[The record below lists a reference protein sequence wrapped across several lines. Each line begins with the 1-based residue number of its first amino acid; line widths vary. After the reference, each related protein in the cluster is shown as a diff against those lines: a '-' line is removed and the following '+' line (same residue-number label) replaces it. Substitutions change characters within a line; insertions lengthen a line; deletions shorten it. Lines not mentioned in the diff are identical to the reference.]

1 MSRKVWNWIYFIGF
15 MLPIVV
21 YVGQFTF
28 IALSDGS
35 NTLFDVALWN
45 SIRNVITDTK
55 IVGLMPVTSL
65 AKAIIGAN
73 NNIVTTYAPIGA
85 FTCGADF
92 VIWLSMIHIV
102 IDLFMLLS
110 RCLSRLFAKFGG
122 AD

>member
-15 MLPIVV
+15 MLPVIA
-21 YVGQFTF
+21 YIGQYTAV
-28 IALSDGS
+28 ALSDGS
-35 NTLFDVALWN
+35 KPLFDVALWN
-45 SIRNVITDTK
+45 SIKNITVDTK
-55 IVGLMPVTSL
+55 IVGLMPVTSV

-73 NNIVTTYAPIGA
+73 SNILITYAPIGA
-85 FTCGADF
+85 VTCGADF
-92 VIWLSMIHIV
+92 VIWLSIIHIV